1 MQSLTNVTE
10 EEAFGYVDRVSV
22 KVDAE
27 AVALQKYID
36 LYLNGMEAWTELRR
50 TGYPEQLVRPGE
62 TIGTVNGKEY
72 TFQPLTE
79 SKGDIIR
86 RIKYPDTEST
96 LNYDYWKEAVDR
108 LKDKTNNIYSPMYWD
123 VRTSTYDHPVN
134 L

>member
-1 MQSLTNVTE
+1 
-10 EEAFGYVDRVSV
+10 
-22 KVDAE
+22 
-27 AVALQKYID
+27 
-36 LYLNGMEAWTELRR
+36 MEAWNEYRR

-62 TIGTVNGKEY
+62 TIGSVNGKEY
-72 TFQPLTE
+72 RFQPLTE

-108 LKDKTNNIYSPMYWD
+108 LQDKSNNIYSPMYWD
-123 VRTSTYDHPVN
+123 VRTSTHDHPAN